1 MKLKKFLTKIYKG
14 DYIELIKDGKCMG
27 SGLSSMF
34 VEVMNKEIMNMQIK
48 EIKPVNEETVEIFIG
63 EKNG

>member
-14 DYIELIKDGKCMG
+14 DYIELIKDGKRMG
-27 SGLSSMF
+27 GGLSSVF

>member
-14 DYIELIKDGKCMG
+14 NYIELIKDGKCMV
-27 SGLSSMF
+27 SGLSSVL
-34 VEVMNKEIMNMQIK
+34 VEVMNKEILNMQIK

>member
-14 DYIELIKDGKCMG
+14 NYIELIKDGKCMG
-27 SGLSSMF
+27 SGIPSVF
-34 VEVMNKEIMNMQIK
+34 VEVMNKEILNKQIK
-48 EIKPVNEETVEIFIG
+48 EIKPVNEVAVEIFIG

>member
-14 DYIELIKDGKCMG
+14 NYIELIKDGKCMG
-27 SGLSSMF
+27 SGIPSVF
-34 VEVMNKEIMNMQIK
+34 AEVMNKEILNMQIK
-48 EIKPVNEETVEIFIG
+48 EIKPVNEVAVEIFIG

>member
-1 MKLKKFLTKIYKG
+1 
-14 DYIELIKDGKCMG
+14 
-27 SGLSSMF
+27 MF
-34 VEVMNKEIMNMQIK
+34 VEVMNKEIVNMQIE

>member
-1 MKLKKFLTKIYKG
+1 MKFKKFLTKIYKG
-14 DYIELIKDGKCMG
+14 DYIELIKDGKCIG
-27 SGLSSMF
+27 SGIPSVF
-34 VEVMNKEIMNMQIK
+34 VEVMKKEIMNMQIK